1 MGLDTIEI
9 NLVLQFECLYC
20 SNWPKVSGAGIG
32 GGYWLQVSGIAI
44 RGRYRGLV
52 SGAGIMD
59 SQSGA

>member
-32 GGYWLQVSGIAI
+32 GRYRGWLLVAGIVDCYQGQVSGTSIG
-44 RGRYRGLV
+44 GRYRG
-52 SGAGIMD
+52 
-59 SQSGA
+59 